1 MEDPGRPAGSDL
13 AAGAGDAALES
24 ANGLRTERLKEELAA
39 MGETAPEPVP
49 DYLELIVTVGTDSTI
64 RLRKTERNLLLA
76 GSVIGG
82 TGNGER
88 GGLIS
93 PSGWCEGGGTSDMA
107 TLATVFLRASCVSL
121 FS

>member
-1 MEDPGRPAGSDL
+1 M
-13 AAGAGDAALES
+13 ES

-76 GSVIGG
+76 GGVIGG
-82 TGNGER
+82 TGNGAR
-88 GGLIS
+88 GGWTGMV
-93 PSGWCEGGGTSDMA
+93 GWRHEKTESAAVVAGESAAGSRCG
-107 TLATVFLRASCVSL
+107 
-121 FS
+121 